1 VVEDDIMVDK
11 ELNTAIED
19 MMKQSPSRKFVES
32 VDIAINLKDI
42 NLQDPVKRF
51 QMDIRLPHPLQ
62 KDVKVCVVAEG
73 TQFVEAESAG
83 VRVIGKEE
91 LENISRDPKLAKR
104 LSKQYDFFLAS
115 APLMPLIGRNLGKF
129 LGPRG
134 KMPKPVPPNAPIGPL
149 IENYQSTV
157 QIRLRQSPVIHARIG
172 TADMSSDAIAENV
185 LSVLRNIESKLEK
198 GENNIKSI
206 YIKTTM
212 GPAIKVK

>member
-1 VVEDDIMVDK
+1 MVDK
-11 ELNTAIED
+11 ELNTAIEK
-19 MMKQSPSRKFVES
+19 MRKQSPSRKFVES

-42 NLQDPVKRF
+42 NLQDPAKRF
-51 QMDIRLPHPLQ
+51 QMDVRLTHPLP

-149 IENYQSTV
+149 IKNYQSTIQV
-157 QIRLRQSPVIHARIG
+157 RLRQSPVIHARIG
-172 TADMSSDAIAENV
+172 TVDMSSEAIVENV
-185 LSVLRNIESKLEK
+185 LSVLRNIENRLEK

>member
-1 VVEDDIMVDK
+1 MVDK
-11 ELNTAIED
+11 ELNTAIEK
-19 MMKQSPSRKFVES
+19 MKEQSPSRKFVES
-32 VDIAINLKDI
+32 VDIAINLKDL
-42 NLQDPVKRF
+42 NLQDPAKRF
-51 QMDIRLPHPLQ
+51 QMDVQLPHPLP
-62 KDVKVCVVAEG
+62 KEVKVCVVAEG

-83 VRVIGKEE
+83 VARVISKEE
-91 LENISRDPKLAKR
+91 LENISRDQKLAKKI
-104 LSKQYDFFLAS
+104 SKQYDFFLAS
-115 APLMPLIGRNLGKF
+115 APLMPLIGRNLGRF

-149 IENYQSTV
+149 IKNYQSTI

-172 TADMSSDAIAENV
+172 TVDMSSDAITENV

-212 GPAIKVK
+212 GPPIKVK

>member
-1 VVEDDIMVDK
+1 MVDK
-11 ELNTAIED
+11 ELNTAIEK
-19 MMKQSPSRKFVES
+19 MKEQSPSRKFVES
-32 VDIAINLKDI
+32 VDIAINLKDL
-42 NLQDPVKRF
+42 NLQDPAKRF
-51 QMDIRLPHPLQ
+51 QMDVQLPHPLP
-62 KDVKVCVVAEG
+62 KEVKVCVVAEG

-83 VRVIGKEE
+83 VARVISKEE
-91 LENISRDPKLAKR
+91 LENISRDQKLAKKI
-104 LSKQYDFFLAS
+104 SKQYDFFLAS

-149 IENYQSTV
+149 IKNYQSTI

-172 TADMSSDAIAENV
+172 TADMSSDAITENV

-212 GPAIKVK
+212 GPPIKVK